1 METIRYGTF
10 ETNSSST
17 HSITMCMEDEFEKWK
32 KSDLY
37 YLISEERFLNKEEKD
52 IYLKRMFLK
61 DKMEIDY
68 NNKTISLY
76 GIVTSYENYT
86 DREHKMEELI
96 TSKDIET
103 IDQEEFKNFIDNF
116 DDYTEK
122 PLAYREYLN
131 NVGENYDTYTNVFT
145 TPSGEKVV
153 SFGYYGNDW

>member
-1 METIRYGTF
+1 METIRIGTF

-32 KSDLY
+32 KGDLY

-61 DKMEIDY
+61 DKMEVDY

-103 IDQEEFKNFIDNF
+103 IDQEEFENFIDNF

-122 PLAYREYLN
+122 PLTYREYLN

>member
-1 METIRYGTF
+1 
-10 ETNSSST
+10 
-17 HSITMCMEDEFEKWK
+17 
-32 KSDLY
+32 
-37 YLISEERFLNKEEKD
+37 
-52 IYLKRMFLK
+52 
-61 DKMEIDY
+61 
-68 NNKTISLY
+68 
-76 GIVTSYENYT
+76 
-86 DREHKMEELI
+86 MEELI

>member
-1 METIRYGTF
+1 METIRIGTF

-17 HSITMCMEDEFEKWK
+17 HSITMCMEDEFEKWEK
-32 KSDLY
+32 GDLY

-68 NNKTISLY
+68 NNKTISFY

-103 IDQEEFKNFIDNF
+103 IDQEEFENFIDNF

>member
-1 METIRYGTF
+1 METIRIGTF

-32 KSDLY
+32 NGDLY

-61 DKMEIDY
+61 DKIEVDY
-68 NNKTISLY
+68 DNKTISFY
-76 GIVTSYENYT
+76 GIVTSYEDYT
-86 DREHKMEELI
+86 DREHKMEKLI
-96 TSKDIET
+96 TDRDIET
-103 IDQEEFKNFIDNF
+103 IDQEEFENFVDNY
-116 DDYTEK
+116 DYYNEK
-122 PLAYREYLN
+122 PLTYREYLDA
-131 NVGENYDTYTNVFT
+131 VGENYEIYTNIFT

>member
-1 METIRYGTF
+1 
-10 ETNSSST
+10 
-17 HSITMCMEDEFEKWK
+17 MEDEFEKWK
-32 KSDLY
+32 KGDLY